1 MFKAYRFIERG
12 GKYLSPDL
20 VETAEDVYQYVQ
32 AHKEHYPEVR
42 ITADHD
48 NYIAVQ
54 AFNGII
60 TFPKKWALLE
70 VKQKYIDEPV
80 SFNSDAFKQA
90 LERSGFPTES
100 NIDFTVFAAQHY
112 LTEVYEGI
120 EGED

>member
-12 GKYLSPDL
+12 GKYFPPDL

-32 AHKEHYPEVR
+32 AHKEQYPEVR
-42 ITADHD
+42 ITADYD

-80 SFNSDAFKQA
+80 CFNSDAFKQA
-90 LERSGFPTES
+90 LERSGFPIES
-100 NIDFTVFAAQHY
+100 NIDFTVLAAQRY
-112 LTEVYEGI
+112 LTELYESI